1 MVESEVFEVGLISE
15 GIPIIRRQYFKS
27 EDMYVNPFLVG
38 EILSS
43 IQSFDLHDVEEIP
56 QLIQVADY
64 IVNLHRFR
72 CGRREN
78 LFLLYV
84 ICQVSTEQIRK
95 SLTDLAIEL
104 QTFDNI
110 LVNWYIDTEALRNL
124 DPVFDEIFLPFTS

>member
-15 GIPIIRRQYFKS
+15 GIPIIRRQYLKS

-43 IQSFDLHDVEEIP
+43 IQSFDLHAVEEIP
-56 QLIQVADY
+56 QLIQIEDY
-64 IVNLHRFR
+64 MVNLHRFK